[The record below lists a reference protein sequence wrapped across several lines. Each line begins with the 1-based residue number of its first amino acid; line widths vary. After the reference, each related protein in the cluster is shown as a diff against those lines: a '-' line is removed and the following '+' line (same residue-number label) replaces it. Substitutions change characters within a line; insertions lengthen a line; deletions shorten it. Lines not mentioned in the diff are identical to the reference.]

1 MMPDHR
7 RPPPRGP
14 IGWGDALTAAHQ
26 LGLAMTEQL
35 DALVDLLGLSAPGEE
50 APLVVTEPV
59 PGRQAHGSAAPSATR
74 VTSPLK
80 DDELR
85 VLRDQ
90 RTVAE
95 TLPDDPVGPV
105 AFEEP
110 PLEPLDPAKAARPS
124 VPYEPPIPA
133 NQLRAALTMLVRRAR
148 ISGKVDV
155 EAAIALSAEQR
166 PFVELPRHLEQSTA
180 YGATVVADVGP
191 GMLPYLDDV
200 ARLVAEIGQIVGEPR
215 LTVQWV
221 EEIASDGKHVL
232 AVEPGRP
239 VVVVS
244 TFGAVQAPTELP
256 GARERWLAF
265 ADAAWEA
272 EADVVA
278 LVPHRGHRWPRRLDR
293 AMRFVAWDDLADVGR
308 GHG

>member
-1 MMPDHR
+1 
-7 RPPPRGP
+7 
-14 IGWGDALTAAHQ
+14 
-26 LGLAMTEQL
+26 MTGQL
-35 DALVDLLGLSAPGEE
+35 DVLVDLLGLSAPGEE
-50 APLVVTEPV
+50 ALLVAPEPV
-59 PGRQAHGSAAPSATR
+59 PGRQASGPAAPSSPRT
-74 VTSPLK
+74 TSPLQ

-95 TLPDDPVGPV
+95 ELSDEPVEPV

-110 PLEPLDPAKAARPS
+110 PLEPLDPTVAARPS

-148 ISGKVDV
+148 VSDKVDV
-155 EAAIALSAEQR
+155 EAAIALFAEQR
-166 PFVELPRHLEQSTA
+166 PFVELPRHVEQSTSR
-180 YGATVVADVGP
+180 GATVVADVGP
-191 GMLPYLDDV
+191 GMLPYLGDV
-200 ARLVAEIGQIVGEPR
+200 ARLVAEIGQIVGEPQ

-221 EEIASDGKHVL
+221 EEIASGDNHVL
-232 AVEPGRP
+232 LAEPGRP

-244 TFGAVQAPTELP
+244 TFGAARPPTELP
-256 GARERWLAF
+256 GTRERWFAF
-265 ADAAWEA
+265 ADTAWEA

-278 LVPHRGHRWPRRLDR
+278 LVPYRGRHWPRRLDR

-308 GHG
+308 GHGRG

>member
-1 MMPDHR
+1 
-7 RPPPRGP
+7 
-14 IGWGDALTAAHQ
+14 
-26 LGLAMTEQL
+26 
-35 DALVDLLGLSAPGEE
+35 
-50 APLVVTEPV
+50 
-59 PGRQAHGSAAPSATR
+59 
-74 VTSPLK
+74 LK